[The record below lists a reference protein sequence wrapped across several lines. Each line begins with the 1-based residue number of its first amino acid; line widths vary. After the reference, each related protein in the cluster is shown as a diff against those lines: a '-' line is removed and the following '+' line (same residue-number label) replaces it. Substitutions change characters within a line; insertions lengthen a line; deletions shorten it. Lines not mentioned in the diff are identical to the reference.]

1 MLPHNQNK
9 IGKKVK
15 NETIWTDV
23 IRNWNCKNLKER
35 CHQGVLVEFYAA
47 ITMLES
53 SRIVDSL
60 DGLSFWSKK
69 HLKIATEIKYRF
81 VKTL

>member
-1 MLPHNQNK
+1 MLPRNQNK
-9 IGKKVK
+9 IGKKIK
-15 NETIWTDV
+15 NETIWIDV

-53 SRIVDSL
+53 LRIVDSL
-60 DGLSFWSKK
+60 ASLFKVRNISKVQAKLKTGL
-69 HLKIATEIKYRF
+69 
-81 VKTL
+81 

>member
-1 MLPHNQNK
+1 MKKKNYGMLPHNQNK
-9 IGKKVK
+9 IGKKIK
-15 NETIWTDV
+15 NETIWIDV

-35 CHQGVLVEFYAA
+35 CDQGVLVEFYAA

-60 DGLSFWSKK
+60 YGLSFWS
-69 HLKIATEIKYRF
+69 
-81 VKTL
+81 

>member
-15 NETIWTDV
+15 NETILIDV

-47 ITMLES
+47 ITKLES
-53 SRIVDSL
+53 SCIVDSL
-60 DGLSFWSKK
+60 DGLSPWSKK
-69 HLKIATEIKYRF
+69 HLKSASEIK
-81 VKTL
+81 